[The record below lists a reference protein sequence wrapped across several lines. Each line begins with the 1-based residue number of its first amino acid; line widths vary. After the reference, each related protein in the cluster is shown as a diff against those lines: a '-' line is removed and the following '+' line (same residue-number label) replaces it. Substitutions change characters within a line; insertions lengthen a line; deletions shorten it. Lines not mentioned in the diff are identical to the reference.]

1 MRAERPLLR
10 IGEYLVGRACQQLPR
25 RIREQRYQEWVAELP
40 VILHDPQIGPAPR
53 RVVRMLGYAADTVRG
68 AALAHARAHARWTAV
83 YCLLL
88 VAALAVVVWSIVV
101 IVGAPGDLLNYVRLA
116 WGVLLAAFPLSMLMR
131 SAWRVSRLI
140 ANGATCVGVAVNIW
154 VAAQSPADWVNYV
167 GAALLFLLLLATLI
181 FGWVRSQETR
191 TRQARR

>member
-40 VILHDPQIGPAPR
+40 VILHDPQVGPAPR
-53 RVVRMLGYAADTVRG
+53 RVVRMLGYAADTLRG
-68 AALAHARAHARWTAV
+68 AALTHARAHARWTAV
-83 YCLLL
+83 FCLLL
-88 VAALAVVVWSIVV
+88 ATALAVMIWNIVA

-116 WGVLLAAFPLSMLMR
+116 WSVLLAAFPLSMLMR

-140 ANGATCVGVAVNIW
+140 ISGSTLVGVAVNSW
-154 VAAQSPADWVNYV
+154 DAAQAPADWVNYV
-167 GAALLFLLLLATLI
+167 GAALLFLLLLAMLI
-181 FGWVRSQETR
+181 VGWVRSQKTR